1 MHDWKRKDKYFFICK
16 ICHHLPRGKQLSV
29 ESVEKEGNKKYTK
42 LQCGMLENSDK

>member
-1 MHDWKRKDKYFFICK
+1 MTGREKINISLSVK